1 MFMGNVWESIKLVLQ
16 VIWFLYPDRFLWGFW
31 RWFSVNTI
39 FGRDRLGSGSLGVT
53 LLSTLTDKPINPMM
67 IQTLNDLTNPKTIML
82 FELTE
87 KHA

>member
-1 MFMGNVWESIKLVLQ
+1 V
-16 VIWFLYPDRFLWGFW
+16 Y
-31 RWFSVNTI
+31 TI

-67 IQTLNDLTNPKTIML
+67 IQMLNDLTNPKTIMM
-82 FELTE
+82 FELTK